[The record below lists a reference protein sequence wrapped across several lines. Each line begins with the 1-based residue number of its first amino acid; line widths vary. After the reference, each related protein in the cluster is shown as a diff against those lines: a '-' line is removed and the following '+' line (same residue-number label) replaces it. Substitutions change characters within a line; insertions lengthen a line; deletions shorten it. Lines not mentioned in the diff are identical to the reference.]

1 MSSKRKSRQK
11 RTLKPKSRHKKKSPG
26 HIGHTFAY
34 RPDAQR
40 RPQPLL
46 QQSVQQ
52 PVEMKDAHVD
62 ARHQQQMIPKKMHDI
77 NNRFWRRSKK
87 QLRDPDD
94 SQEDARH
101 QQQILAEVKKQMR
114 DPDDAQVGY
123 DDILYDG
130 HVGYED
136 IFNPNYKMLN
146 LNEHLPYQ
154 SNTYEIDPIYALS
167 SAMLTIILC
176 SITVCCLLLCLL
188 AGVSIGFNIRKMKI
202 NKQYIQSDSVDNN
215 NEV

>member
-62 ARHQQQMIPKKMHDI
+62 ARHQQQILAEV
-77 NNRFWRRSKK
+77 KK

-188 AGVSIGFNIRKMKI
+188 AGVSIGFNIRKMNI
-202 NKQYIQSDSVDNN
+202 NKQYIESDSVDNN
-215 NEV
+215 N

>member
-1 MSSKRKSRQK
+1 MSSKPEMKDPQEVAHK
-11 RTLKPKSRHKKKSPG
+11 RTLKPKRKQKPSSKPKRITLKAKSRHKKKLPG
-26 HIGHTFAY
+26 HTGSYAPRGHTASY
-34 RPDAQR
+34 APRGAQ
-40 RPQPLL
+40 PQR
-46 QQSVQQ
+46 QH
-52 PVEMKDAHVD
+52 ATG
-62 ARHQQQMIPKKMHDI
+62 
-77 NNRFWRRSKK
+77 
-87 QLRDPDD
+87 
-94 SQEDARH
+94 
-101 QQQILAEVKKQMR
+101 LAQVKEQMR

-188 AGVSIGFNIRKMKI
+188 AGVSIGFNIRKMNI
-202 NKQYIQSDSVDNN
+202 NKQYIESDSVDNN
-215 NEV
+215 N

>member
-1 MSSKRKSRQK
+1 MSSKPVEMKNPDEVAQYREQQQQQLLHPPLQQPQPQVQQPK
-11 RTLKPKSRHKKKSPG
+11 RTLKPKRKLKPRSKPKRLTLKAKSRHKKKLPG
-26 HIGHTFAY
+26 HTGSYAPRGHTASY
-34 RPDAQR
+34 APRGAQ
-40 RPQPLL
+40 PQR
-46 QQSVQQ
+46 QH
-52 PVEMKDAHVD
+52 ATG
-62 ARHQQQMIPKKMHDI
+62 
-77 NNRFWRRSKK
+77 
-87 QLRDPDD
+87 
-94 SQEDARH
+94 
-101 QQQILAEVKKQMR
+101 LAQVKEQMR